1 MINKLFNLAPK
12 DEKIAEK
19 DEFLVFILFCY
30 FFIIIS
36 FMQKYFCDI
45 RFVKDVN
52 LNN

>member
-1 MINKLFNLAPK
+1 MTINKFLNPTQK

-36 FMQKYFCDI
+36 FMQKYFCGI
-45 RFVKDVN
+45 QLERM
-52 LNN
+52 